1 VSIANNNPSTS
12 ARNFIILLLYWNCSA
27 GLTISPLTLRIV
39 SKTSGEFQEKLV
51 KSQLEAKYSLIFLTY
66 LVSIRYGI
74 ALIIYNISYW
84 WDYKCSTT
92 SKWDSRKI
100 YKFTKSAWN
109 FILIII
115 SLLILITLN
124 YASIDQIIF
133 INFINMY
140 LILYIYSLF
149 SLIIPLK
156 ISNSS
161 LTYRS
166 NSYQYGKKNNHIASS
181 KRYYSTDFSKK
192 DSNNLT
198 IEELKLFHHTI
209 IKDLYKD
216 RNAKV
221 IPFKDKVLATCE
233 DINNKSEFLKEWGSS
248 SCIYLIEYKYDP
260 LIYYIGR
267 TSLFKR
273 RFYNHL
279 QANSNNKFHL
289 FLKLVGWEHFKVS
302 IIEIKPVTEL
312 G

>member
-1 VSIANNNPSTS
+1 
-12 ARNFIILLLYWNCSA
+12 
-27 GLTISPLTLRIV
+27 
-39 SKTSGEFQEKLV
+39 
-51 KSQLEAKYSLIFLTY
+51 
-66 LVSIRYGI
+66 
-74 ALIIYNISYW
+74 
-84 WDYKCSTT
+84 
-92 SKWDSRKI
+92 
-100 YKFTKSAWN
+100 
-109 FILIII
+109 
-115 SLLILITLN
+115 
-124 YASIDQIIF
+124 
-133 INFINMY
+133 MY

-312 G
+312 GIRENYYIQKYLPILNTTYSSTSVETYIYENLMTKLSNIKIYNNETENGKAKEVYVYTILKDHIDNNFTKYKSIVETNKNQNIARGTISLYIDTNVPFRGKLYYSKPITNIEEIFN